1 VKNGLETDVDCG
13 GGTCP
18 ACASGKVCKAS
29 TDCKPGICSSGK
41 CRPGASC
48 KEILAAHKGSKS
60 GTYTID
66 PDGSGS
72 TYKAFSVHCDMT
84 TSGGGWT
91 GVTTTLAK
99 NNFVSKLTGY
109 NTLGKYCNFSGDKP
123 QKLGGGSGRY
133 LCRYDM
139 KLGFS
144 FTEVRVSKVKVAAII
159 TSKTNSTV
167 DVHYLYR
174 AWGTIACQGCHG
186 DFRFGTS
193 VASISQILSFS
204 NTYLGLGQCKYKSSW
219 GTKGKVVTWDNKKKT
234 VKAGSTLRLE
244 FGEDC
249 GGEGWQWAGGT
260 VYVR

>member
-1 VKNGLETDVDCG
+1 MKNGKETDIDCG
-13 GGTCP
+13 GGTCK
-18 ACASGKVCKAS
+18 ACATGKACKAS
-29 TDCKPGICSSGK
+29 ADCKPGLCSSGK
-41 CRPGASC
+41 CRPGHSC

-66 PDGSGS
+66 PDSSGS

-84 TSGGGWT
+84 SSGGGWT

-109 NTLGKYCNFSGDKP
+109 KGLGKYCNFSGTRP
-123 QKLGGGSGRY
+123 QKLGGGAGDY

-144 FTEVRVSKVKVAAII
+144 FTEVWVYKVKVATVI
-159 TSKTNSTV
+159 TSKTNPTV
-167 DVHYLYR
+167 DPHYLYK
-174 AWGTIACQGCHG
+174 AWGNINCASCKG
-186 DFRFGTS
+186 DFRFGSS
-193 VASISQILSFS
+193 VASTSQILSFS

-219 GTKGKVVTWDNKKKT
+219 GSKGKVYTWDNKKKT

-244 FGEDC
+244 FGETC
-249 GGEGWQWAGGT
+249 GGEGWQWNGGT
-260 VYVR
+260 VFVR